1 MKAKWVLS
9 FYIII
14 GLFAVYLAAILPNY
28 NFITLS
34 RSTGGVR
41 VEYLRNYNGEMPRFS
56 SELAHLYTE
65 EEAFE
70 ISHSPA
76 FQGKILSIRNIRALF
91 HGESS
96 LFDTFAIA
104 NVRVEKV
111 FSGELS
117 AGDTVRILLPCPIA
131 RNIWVEHM
139 DIVSQ
144 CRTGMRGIFLPQA
157 LGDSDFR
164 EKDGAILYFSD
175 LADYAFHAGYM
186 DLFLE
191 TRDGLV
197 FNQEIYTSLSP
208 DATLEEAGEYVA
220 GRIQSYSII

>member
-1 MKAKWVLS
+1 MKSKWVLG
-9 FYIII
+9 FYTII

-34 RSTGGVR
+34 RSTGDVR

-76 FQGKILSIRNIRALF
+76 FQGKIVSIRNIRALF

-117 AGDTVRILLPCPIA
+117 VGDTVRILLPCPIA

-144 CRTGMRGIFLPQA
+144 CRTGMRGIFLPHIYCA
-157 LGDSDFR
+157 CTG
-164 EKDGAILYFSD
+164 
-175 LADYAFHAGYM
+175 
-186 DLFLE
+186 FLIPGSVLPSVSLQFCSL
-191 TRDGLV
+191 RV
-197 FNQEIYTSLSP
+197 QESQPAVHRLRISASP
-208 DATLEEAGEYVA
+208 
-220 GRIQSYSII
+220 

>member
-1 MKAKWVLS
+1 MKAKWILS

-34 RSTGGVR
+34 RSTGDVR

-96 LFDTFAIA
+96 PFDTFAIA
-104 NVRVEKV
+104 TFALKK
-111 FSGELS
+111 SSPGS
-117 AGDTVRILLPCPIA
+117 SP
-131 RNIWVEHM
+131 
-139 DIVSQ
+139 
-144 CRTGMRGIFLPQA
+144 RGIPSVYCSPAQSRGTSGWSIWTSSPNAGPVCGGFSSRQA

-191 TRDGLV
+191 TRTGLCS
-197 FNQEIYTSLSP
+197 IKKSTRP
-208 DATLEEAGEYVA
+208 CPRTLHWKKQGNM
-220 GRIQSYSII
+220 

>member
-1 MKAKWVLS
+1 MKAKWILS

-34 RSTGGVR
+34 RSTGDVR

-96 LFDTFAIA
+96 PF
-104 NVRVEKV
+104 
-111 FSGELS
+111 
-117 AGDTVRILLPCPIA
+117 
-131 RNIWVEHM
+131 
-139 DIVSQ
+139 
-144 CRTGMRGIFLPQA
+144 
-157 LGDSDFR
+157 
-164 EKDGAILYFSD
+164 
-175 LADYAFHAGYM
+175 
-186 DLFLE
+186 
-191 TRDGLV
+191 
-197 FNQEIYTSLSP
+197 
-208 DATLEEAGEYVA
+208 
-220 GRIQSYSII
+220 

>member
-1 MKAKWVLS
+1 MKSKWVLG
-9 FYIII
+9 FYTII

-34 RSTGGVR
+34 RSTGDVR

-76 FQGKILSIRNIRALF
+76 FQGKIVSIRNIRALF

-117 AGDTVRILLPCPIA
+117 VGDTVRILLPCPIA

-144 CRTGMRGIFLPQA
+144 
-157 LGDSDFR
+157 
-164 EKDGAILYFSD
+164 
-175 LADYAFHAGYM
+175 
-186 DLFLE
+186 
-191 TRDGLV
+191 
-197 FNQEIYTSLSP
+197 
-208 DATLEEAGEYVA
+208 
-220 GRIQSYSII
+220 

>member
-1 MKAKWVLS
+1 MKAKWILS

-96 LFDTFAIA
+96 PFDTFAIA

-117 AGDTVRILLPCPIA
+117 AGIPSVYCSPAQSRGTSGWSIWTSSPNAGPVCGGFSSRRRWAIPIFGK
-131 RNIWVEHM
+131 RTERFSIFPTWQTMRSTPDIW
-139 DIVSQ
+139 IS
-144 CRTGMRGIFLPQA
+144 F
-157 LGDSDFR
+157 
-164 EKDGAILYFSD
+164 
-175 LADYAFHAGYM
+175 
-186 DLFLE
+186 
-191 TRDGLV
+191 
-197 FNQEIYTSLSP
+197 
-208 DATLEEAGEYVA
+208 
-220 GRIQSYSII
+220 

>member
-1 MKAKWVLS
+1 MKAKWILS

-34 RSTGGVR
+34 RSTGDVR

-96 LFDTFAIA
+96 PLIPLRLQTFALKKSSPGSSPRGYRPCTA
-104 NVRVEKV
+104 P
-111 FSGELS
+111 
-117 AGDTVRILLPCPIA
+117 LPNRA
-131 RNIWVEHM
+131 EHLGGAYGHRLPM
-139 DIVSQ
+139 PD
-144 CRTGMRGIFLPQA
+144 RYAGIFLPQA